1 LNPFTNEPKASPE
14 EEGFPPFL
22 KWENKMFK
30 ILVIS
35 KDSEKGRK
43 IIDDLSEHNFACSHI
58 PPDETVDEAIADRA
72 PDLVILALE
81 NPTSDSPIIDV
92 IKEQRRERPLPLIV
106 LLPTDA
112 LDKSRD
118 LLFLVNDFAT
128 EPYESEEIVLRVERA
143 LKLTYAVDSKDLI
156 RNGALVIDLARRDV
170 TLEGK
175 TLSLTFTE
183 YELLLFLA
191 ANSGRVFTREALLN
205 KIWGYD
211 YYGGDRTVD
220 VHIRRLRAKIEWG
233 KYSFIETV
241 RGTGYRFKKPAD

>member
-1 LNPFTNEPKASPE
+1 V
-14 EEGFPPFL
+14 
-22 KWENKMFK
+22 FK

-35 KDSEKGRK
+35 NDAEKSRK
-43 IIDDLSEHNFACSHI
+43 IAGELTAHNFICSHI
-58 PPDETVDEAIADRA
+58 LSDTTVDEAIADRA
-72 PDLVILALE
+72 PDLVIFALE
-81 NPTSDSPIIDV
+81 NLSSASPVIDV
-92 IKEQRRERPLPLIV
+92 IKEQRRERPLPLIA

-118 LLFLVNDFAT
+118 FLFLVNDFAI
-128 EPYESEEIVLRVERA
+128 EPYESEEIVLRVEKA
-143 LKLTYAVDSKDLI
+143 LKQTYAVDSKDLI
-156 RNGALVIDLARRDV
+156 RNGALVIDLARREV

-183 YELLLFLA
+183 YELLVFLA

-220 VHIRRLRAKIEWG
+220 VHVRRLRSKIEWG
-233 KYSFIETV
+233 KHSFIETV
-241 RGTGYRFKKPAD
+241 RGTGYRFKKPTD

>member
-1 LNPFTNEPKASPE
+1 L
-14 EEGFPPFL
+14 
-22 KWENKMFK
+22 FK

-35 KDSEKGRK
+35 KDAKKGRK
-43 IIDDLSEHNFACSHI
+43 IAGELTAHNFACNHI
-58 PPDETVDEAIADRA
+58 SPDETVDEAIADRA

-81 NPTSDSPIIDV
+81 NPASASPIIDV
-92 IKEQRRERPLPLIV
+92 IKGQRREWPLPLIALV
-106 LLPTDA
+106 PTDA
-112 LDKSRD
+112 LNRSRD

-128 EPYESEEIVLRVERA
+128 EPYESEEIVFRVEKA
-143 LKLTYAVDSKDLI
+143 LKQTYAVDSKDLI
-156 RNGALVIDLARRDV
+156 RNGALVIDLARREV

-183 YELLLFLA
+183 YELLVFLA

-220 VHIRRLRAKIEWG
+220 VHIRRLREKIEWG
-233 KYSFIETV
+233 KHSFIETV
-241 RGTGYRFKKPAD
+241 RGTGYRFKKPSG

>member
-1 LNPFTNEPKASPE
+1 V
-14 EEGFPPFL
+14 
-22 KWENKMFK
+22 FK

-35 KDSEKGRK
+35 KDPEKGRK
-43 IIDDLSEHNFACSHI
+43 IAGELTAHNFVSNHI

-72 PDLVILALE
+72 PDLVILALD
-81 NPTSDSPIIDV
+81 NPTSASSIID
-92 IKEQRRERPLPLIV
+92 IIRDLGRERPIPILALI
-106 LLPTDA
+106 PKDA
-112 LDKSRD
+112 LHKSRD

-143 LKLTYAVDSKDLI
+143 LKLTYEVDSKDLI
-156 RNGALVIDLARRDV
+156 RNGALVIDLARREV

-175 TLSLTFTE
+175 ALSLTFTE
-183 YELLLFLA
+183 YELLIFLA

-233 KYSFIETV
+233 KHSFIETV
-241 RGTGYRFKKPAD
+241 RGTGYRFKKPTD

>member
-1 LNPFTNEPKASPE
+1 V
-14 EEGFPPFL
+14 
-22 KWENKMFK
+22 FK

-35 KDSEKGRK
+35 KDPEKGRK
-43 IIDDLSEHNFACSHI
+43 IAGELTAHNFVSNHI

-72 PDLVILALE
+72 PDLVILALD
-81 NPTSDSPIIDV
+81 NPTSASSIID
-92 IKEQRRERPLPLIV
+92 IIRDLGRERPIPILALISK
-106 LLPTDA
+106 DA
-112 LDKSRD
+112 LHKSRD

-156 RNGALVIDLARRDV
+156 RNGALVIDLARREV

-175 TLSLTFTE
+175 ALSLTFTE
-183 YELLLFLA
+183 YELLVFLA

-233 KYSFIETV
+233 THSFIETV
-241 RGTGYRFKKPAD
+241 RGTGYRFKKPS